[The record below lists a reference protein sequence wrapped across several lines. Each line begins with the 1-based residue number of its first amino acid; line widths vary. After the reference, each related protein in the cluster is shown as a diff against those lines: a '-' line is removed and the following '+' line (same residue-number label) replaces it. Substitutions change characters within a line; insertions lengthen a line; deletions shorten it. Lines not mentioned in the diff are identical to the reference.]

1 MKKIYF
7 IFTFIFA
14 FIFNA
19 FSNNLDSLQVVNIED
34 VSIVSFYRQNSN
46 NVISKDYIS
55 NSNNGQEPSFIF
67 NGLPSI
73 YAYSD
78 TGNEY
83 GYSYFRMRGMDQT
96 RINMTL
102 DGMPLA
108 EGEDMGVYFSNYPDI
123 LSSMQSI
130 KIDNG
135 ANVSNNGTA
144 GYAGS
149 INFESIDLTADNPS
163 YAYFGFG
170 SFNTYKTN
178 IQYNSGKIGKFAF
191 HANVTNQQS
200 DGFRD
205 YAYNNS
211 QSAFIK
217 AGYFINDNH
226 SLDILSFIGHSRNGQ
241 AWIGSTLDELNINFS
256 NNGCTS
262 EETDRFIQNIT
273 KLQYKGIFNKTILT
287 ASVYYNFL
295 DGYYFFDVDNYCNKI
310 YNYPHKAGEIDKYD
324 LQHHMIGGNIA
335 TKTYI
340 GNSFILTSGI
350 NYSNFNRRHI
360 GYWNIDDSQLW
371 NNKGYKN
378 DLNVF
383 VNGNYTYKNFTLNG
397 NIQYRHADFDYSGN
411 VNFDKINWD
420 FLNWSVNLKY
430 QIKNKHY
437 FYASI
442 TQTHREPTRS
452 DMFGG
457 NENFSELVTKQ
468 AESVIDYEIGY
479 NLNIDRFNFNINGYY
494 MDFDNELILN
504 GEYGTNGLPIRN
516 NEANSYRYGIEMN
529 MNYNPMYWLNFN
541 TNVSYSKNKIET
553 NNDKFTHVMSP
564 NWTISQ
570 DVEFTI
576 NNFNIGVNYK
586 FRSSMFIDL
595 PNNHKLNNSSRFNIF
610 ADYNIKDKII
620 ISANVN
626 NVFNVKTYSNGM
638 LGVNEMLYFVDA
650 PRNFFVS
657 VKFKF

>member
-1 MKKIYF
+1 MKRF
-7 IFTFIFA
+7 FVFMLFA
-14 FIFNA
+14 FMYFCTFANQP
-19 FSNNLDSLQVVNIED
+19 DSLQVINIED
-34 VSIVSFYRQNSN
+34 VSVVSFYRHNSN
-46 NVISKDYIS
+46 NVIDKDYIS

-108 EGEDMGVYFSNYPDI
+108 EGEDMGVYFSNYPDM
-123 LSSMQSI
+123 LSSMQSV
-130 KIDNG
+130 KIDQGSNI
-135 ANVSNNGTA
+135 SNNGTA

-149 INFESIDLTADNPS
+149 INFESINLTVDNPS

-178 IQYNSGKIGKFAF
+178 VQYNSGKIGKFAF
-191 HANVTNQQS
+191 HVNVTNQQS

-217 AGYFINDNH
+217 AGYFINDKH
-226 SLDILSFIGHSRNGQ
+226 SLDILSFVGHSRNGQ
-241 AWIGSTLDELNINFS
+241 AWIGSTLDELNTNFS

-262 EETDRFIQNIT
+262 AETDKFIQNIT

-287 ASVYYNFL
+287 SSIYYNFL
-295 DGYYFFDVDNYCNKI
+295 DGYYFFDVDNYCNKV
-310 YNYPHKAGEIDKYD
+310 YDYPHEAGEIDKYD
-324 LQHHMIGGNIA
+324 LQHHMIGGNLA
-335 TKTYI
+335 VKTYI
-340 GNSFILTSGI
+340 GNSFVLTSGI
-350 NYSNFNRRHI
+350 NASTYTRRHL
-360 GYWNIDDSQLW
+360 GYWNIDNSLLW
-371 NNKGYKN
+371 NNRGIKN
-378 DLNVF
+378 DMNVF
-383 VNGNYTYKNFTLNG
+383 INGKYSYKGFSVNANL
-397 NIQYRHADFDYSGN
+397 QYRHANFNYIGDKE
-411 VNFDKINWD
+411 FDKINWN
-420 FLNWSVNLKY
+420 FFNWHVNAKY
-430 QIKNKHY
+430 QIKNSHY

-457 NENFSELVTKQ
+457 SENFDTLVTKTP
-468 AESVIDYEIGY
+468 ESVIDYELGY
-479 NLNIDRFNFNINGYY
+479 NFNVNNLTLNINGYY

-504 GEYGTNGLPIRN
+504 GEYGTNGLPIKI
-516 NEANSYRYGIEMN
+516 NEANSYRYGVEFN
-529 MNYNPMYWLNFN
+529 LTYNPIKQIKLI
-541 TNVSYSKNKIET
+541 TNASWCKNKIISGD
-553 NNDKFTHVMSP
+553 DKFNHVMSP
-564 NWTISQ
+564 DWLISQ
-570 DVEFTI
+570 DIQYNIKNFT
-576 NNFNIGVNYK
+576 IGVNYK

-595 PNNHKLNNSSRFNIF
+595 QNNYKIGNSSRFNVY
-610 ADYNIKDKII
+610 ANYNITEKINV
-620 ISANVN
+620 SASIN
-626 NVFNVKTYSNGM
+626 NVFNAKTISNGM
-638 LGVNEMLYFVDA
+638 LGSNSVLYFVDA
-650 PRNFFVS
+650 PINFFVS